1 MAKSWRLALSQVAL
15 LGIAIA
21 GCDAPEKGD
30 TPATGDE
37 QTTQKRGVLT
47 TSLFEPFV
55 AYPTGSSPEAVAIG
69 DLDGDGRKDIA
80 LLTSYNLDASNDY
93 RVHVFLQD
101 VDGSLK
107 PRVKYPVGGVRGNSI
122 DIGDVNGDGRA
133 DVVVGLRG
141 GGNLIGVFL
150 QNASGTLDAMVP
162 YPTVN
167 SYQVKVGDF
176 NGDGRMDIAGINF
189 GGSGGGRTGRVPA
202 NRDRHAGGAGHLPCS
217 NRRLGQSERG

>member
-1 MAKSWRLALSQVAL
+1 M
-15 LGIAIA
+15 
-21 GCDAPEKGD
+21 
-30 TPATGDE
+30 
-37 QTTQKRGVLT
+37 
-47 TSLFEPFV
+47 
-55 AYPTGSSPEAVAIG
+55 
-69 DLDGDGRKDIA
+69 
-80 LLTSYNLDASNDY
+80 
-93 RVHVFLQD
+93 HVFLQD

-141 GGNLIGVFL
+141 GGNLIGVLL

-167 SYQVKVGDF
+167 SYQVKIGDF

-189 GGSGGGRTGRVPA
+189 GGAAGTDWTCSCKPRPA
-202 NRDRHAGGAGHLPCS
+202 RW
-217 NRRLGQSERG
+217 RRRSPTMFHPAVATV

>member
-1 MAKSWRLALSQVAL
+1 MAKSWRLALGQVAL

-21 GCDAPEKGD
+21 ACDAPEKGD
-30 TPATGDE
+30 TPEKGDE

-55 AYPTGSSPEAVAIG
+55 AYATGSSPEAVAIG
-69 DLDGDGRKDIA
+69 DLDGDGRKDVA
-80 LLTSYNLDASNDY
+80 LLTSFNLDASNDY

-133 DVVVGLRG
+133 DVVVGLRARR
-141 GGNLIGVFL
+141 
-150 QNASGTLDAMVP
+150 QPDW
-162 YPTVN
+162 
-167 SYQVKVGDF
+167 
-176 NGDGRMDIAGINF
+176 
-189 GGSGGGRTGRVPA
+189 RVPPERI
-202 NRDRHAGGAGHLPCS
+202 RDARRDGAVPDRQFVPGEG
-217 NRRLGQSERG
+217 RRLQRRWSDGHRRRAT